1 MEESRCIFSRCLVP
15 KSLFDDYKY
24 VYPAKEQEHLNLRS
38 QQGSQFDPSE
48 YTEKWPEGYDNEGRA
63 IFGISLSTLLNCLNM
78 FGTAGGTGGS
88 GSGGN
93 GRAFGGGSGASGSK
107 YNASQ
112 GGTQLAG
119 NTNQA
124 PTSVAAVTAVKMIY
138 NGPGSKLYLT

>member
-1 MEESRCIFSRCLVP
+1 MVP

-24 VYPAKEQEHLNLRS
+24 VYPAKEQEHLDLRS

-78 FGTAGGTGGS
+78 FGTAGGFGISSGGS
-88 GSGGN
+88 GRYGGSAGGN
-93 GRAFGGGSGASGSK
+93 CGASGSK
-107 YNASQ
+107 YNPSQ
-112 GGTQLAG
+112 SMQAGGKD
-119 NTNQA
+119 NQA
-124 PTSVAAVTAVKMIY
+124 PTSIVAVTAVRMSY